1 MEREMAADMEGWRA
15 QIDVLGLEKG
25 VEGKVSSLEGST
37 VTPSTPL
44 VGETIVYSKDKEKE
58 EIVEFLLSYQ
68 GSESKVDVISIV
80 GMGGAGKTTLAQLVY
95 NDKRV
100 QEHFDLRVWV
110 CVSDEFDVARIT
122 MSILYSVSWTNNDL
136 QDFGQV
142 QVKLRDALA
151 GKKFLLVLDD
161 VWNEEYSKW
170 DILRSP
176 FEAGAKG
183 SKIIIT
189 TRSEAVA
196 MIMGRTVHLFRLG
209 VLSEDDCWSLFAKH
223 AFKNRKMDQH
233 PNLEVAKE
241 IAYKCKGLPLA
252 AKVLGQLLQSEPFD
266 QWETVLNSEMWTLAD
281 DYILPHLR
289 LTYSYLPFHLKRCF
303 AYCALFP
310 MDYEFEVNEL
320 VFLWMAEGLIQQPE
334 GNRQMED
341 LGVDYFHELRSRSF
355 FQQSSNESKFVMRDL
370 ICDLARASG
379 GDMYCI
385 LEDGW
390 NHHQVIS
397 EGTHHFSF
405 ACRVE
410 VMLKQFET
418 FKEVNFLRTFL
429 AVLPTAAPE
438 DDEAVCN
445 STTRELDKL
454 LAKFKRLRILSL
466 RGCQISE
473 LPHSIGNSMYLRY
486 LNLSLTAIKGLPD
499 SVGTLFH
506 LQTLLLHGCKRLTEL
521 PRSIGNLTNLRHLD
535 ITDTDQ
541 LQKMPPQIGNLIDL
555 RSLPKFI
562 VSKDSSLRIT
572 ALRNLSQ
579 LRGKLSI
586 LGLHYAGHIWPSCDA
601 ILRDTE
607 GLEELLMEWV
617 SDFSDSRNERDEV
630 HVLDLLEPHTNLKK
644 LMVSFYGGSKFPSW
658 IGSSS
663 FSNMVDLNLN
673 HCKNCTSLSS
683 LGRLSSLKSLCIAG
697 MGGLK
702 RVGAEF
708 YGEISPSVRPFSS
721 LETLIFEDM
730 PEWKNWSFPYMVE
743 EVGAFPCLRQLTL
756 INCPKL
762 IKLPCHPPSLV
773 ELAVCECAELAIPL
787 RRLASVDK
795 LSLTGCCRA
804 HLSTRDGVDLSS
816 LINTFNIQEI
826 PSLTCREDMKQFL
839 EILQHL
845 EIYDCACL
853 EKLPDELQ
861 RLVSLTDMRIEQ
873 CPKLVSLPGIFPP
886 ELRSLSINC
895 CESLKWLPDGIL
907 TYGNSSNSCLLEHLE
922 IRNCPSLACFP
933 TGDVRNSLQQLEI
946 EHCVNLESLAKGM
959 MRDASINP
967 SNTCRLQV
975 LKLYRCSSLRSF
987 PAGKLP
993 STLKRLEIWDCTQL
1007 DGISEK
1013 MLQNN
1018 TSLECLDFWNYPN
1031 LKTLPRCLTP
1041 YLKNL
1046 HIGNCVNFEF
1056 QSHLM
1061 QSLSSIQ
1068 SLCIRRC
1075 PGLKSFQEG
1084 DLSPSLTSL
1093 QIEDCQNLKSPLSE
1107 WNLHRLTSLT
1117 GLRIGGLFPDVVL
1130 FSAKQGFPLL
1140 PTTLTHLSIDRIQNL
1155 ESLVSLGLQNL
1166 TSLKELRFTECLKLH
1181 SFLPSEGL
1189 PSTVSMLFIRNCP
1202 LLSRSKYEQISSLPS
1217 FFVISRETVLEMK
1230 NSLSNGFSL
1239 LSLWHVLTL
1248 KKMLLEALSH
1258 TFNGMPVSVVN
1269 GVMLWKFSTVL
1280 FQLMAPKVNENE
1292 NENENTLPLVFII
1305 RNIRMKH
1312 MK

>member
-1 MEREMAADMEGWRA
+1 
-15 QIDVLGLEKG
+15 
-25 VEGKVSSLEGST
+25 
-37 VTPSTPL
+37 
-44 VGETIVYSKDKEKE
+44 
-58 EIVEFLLSYQ
+58 
-68 GSESKVDVISIV
+68 
-80 GMGGAGKTTLAQLVY
+80 MGGVGKTTLAQLVY
-95 NDKRV
+95 NDYIVRG
-100 QEHFDLRVWV
+100 HFDLWAWV
-110 CVSDEFDVARIT
+110 SVNAKFDVVKIT
-122 MSILYSVSWTNNDL
+122 KIILHSVTWPNDYL
-136 QDFGQV
+136 LDFDLV
-142 QVKLRDALA
+142 QVKLRDALNW
-151 GKKFLLVLDD
+151 KKFC
-161 VWNEEYSKW
+161 Y
-170 DILRSP
+170 
-176 FEAGAKG
+176 KG
-183 SKIIIT
+183 SKIIVT
-189 TRSEAVA
+189 TRNREVALMMRSVLVYELAV
-196 MIMGRTVHLFRLG
+196 LPQD
-209 VLSEDDCWSLFAKH
+209 ECWAIFSGH
-223 AFKNRKMDQH
+223 AFENQNIDER
-233 PNLEVAKE
+233 
-241 IAYKCKGLPLA
+241 LPLA
-252 AKVLGQLLQSEPFD
+252 AKKLGGLLRYNHRVEE
-266 QWETVLNSEMWTLAD
+266 WENILNSNMWDL
-281 DYILPHLR
+281 LSGLR
-289 LTYSYLPFHLKRCF
+289 PSLMSTYYHLPFHLKRCF
-303 AYCALFP
+303 AYCAIFP
-310 MDYEFEVNEL
+310 RGYAFEVNEL

-334 GNRQMED
+334 GNSQMED
-341 LGVDYFHELRSRSF
+341 LGVRYFHELFSISF
-355 FQQSSNESKFVMRDL
+355 SNDPVIMSQNLLCTTL
-370 ICDLARASG
+370 ITR
-379 GDMYCI
+379 
-385 LEDGW
+385 
-390 NHHQVIS
+390 
-397 EGTHHFSF
+397 HFSF
-405 ACRVE
+405 TSHVE
-410 VMLKQFET
+410 DVLEKFET
-418 FKEVNFLRTFL
+418 FKEANYLRTFL
-429 AVLPTAAPE
+429 ASSTAAPE
-438 DDEAVCN
+438 DDEAVCS
-445 STTRELDKL
+445 STTRVLDEL
-454 LAKFKRLRILSL
+454 LAKFKCLRTLSL
-466 RGCQISE
+466 RGCQIKE
-473 LPHSIGNSMYLRY
+473 LPNSIASLMYLRY
-486 LNLSLTAIKGLPD
+486 LNLSLTAIEQLPD
-499 SVGTLFH
+499 LSTLFIYKH
-506 LQTLLLHGCKRLTEL
+506 CYYTAAGGWLSYLKY
-521 PRSIGNLTNLRHLD
+521 
-535 ITDTDQ
+535 Q
-541 LQKMPPQIGNLIDL
+541 LQEMPQEIGNLIAL
-555 RSLPKFI
+555 RILSNFI
-562 VSKDSSLRIT
+562 VSKSSR
-572 ALRNLSQ
+572 
-579 LRGKLSI
+579 
-586 LGLHYAGHIWPSCDA
+586 LHNVGHIWPSCDA

-617 SDFSDSRNERDEV
+617 SDFSGSRNERDEV
-630 HVLDLLEPHTNLKK
+630 H

-683 LGRLSSLKSLCIAG
+683 LGQLSSLKSLCITG

-721 LETLIFEDM
+721 METLIFEDM

-743 EVGAFPCLRQLTL
+743 KVGAFPCLRQLTL

-773 ELAVCECAELAIPL
+773 KLAVCECAELAIPL

-845 EIYDCACL
+845 EIYDCGCL

-861 RLVSLTDMRIEQ
+861 RLVSLTDMTIEQ

-886 ELRSLSINC
+886 ELRRLSINC

-907 TYGNSSNSCLLEHLE
+907 TYGNSSNSGLLEHLE

-946 EHCVNLESLAKGM
+946 EHCVNLESLPKGM
-959 MRDASINP
+959 MQDASINP

-987 PAGKLP
+987 PAGKFP

-1031 LKTLPRCLTP
+1031 LKTLPGCLTP

-1075 PGLKSFQEG
+1075 PGLKSFQE
-1084 DLSPSLTSL
+1084 
-1093 QIEDCQNLKSPLSE
+1093 IEDCQNLKSPLSE

-1117 GLRIGGLFPDVVL
+1117 GLRIGGLFPDVVS

-1202 LLSRSKYEQISSLPS
+1202 LLSRRYSK
-1217 FFVISRETVLEMK
+1217 
-1230 NSLSNGFSL
+1230 NGED
-1239 LSLWHVLTL
+1239 WRDIGHI
-1248 KKMLLEALSH
+1248 
-1258 TFNGMPVSVVN
+1258 PC
-1269 GVMLWKFSTVL
+1269 
-1280 FQLMAPKVNENE
+1280 
-1292 NENENTLPLVFII
+1292 
-1305 RNIRMKH
+1305 IRMYD
-1312 MK
+1312 